1 MQFFISVL
9 FPQYYDL
16 AADVMAENAHLTV
29 KCLSPYLY
37 TYFDAMLTW
46 QTSPEEGFRKF
57 ELMATQQIEKLRKL
71 TKQVQEHKSTHN
83 EVSMKSAVEE
93 YDETLE

>member
-1 MQFFISVL
+1 
-9 FPQYYDL
+9 
-16 AADVMAENAHLTV
+16 MAENAHLTV

-37 TYFDAMLTW
+37 NYFDAILTW

-57 ELMATQQIEKLRKL
+57 ESMAIQQIDKLRKL
-71 TKQVQEHKSTHN
+71 TKQVQEHKTTSN
-83 EVSMKSAVEE
+83 EDGVKTVVEE